1 MKVSPLRLRKVGRA
15 CGAALLILCTGSAHA
30 AVIQIKI
37 ENLAFTPAQV
47 SAQVGDTIEWTNA
60 DFVAHTA
67 TARDGTFDI
76 MLPPNSKHTVVLKT
90 AGTIDYYCRVHPN
103 MTAQITVSK

>member
-1 MKVSPLRLRKVGRA
+1 MFSAVSLPKQGRTF
-15 CGAALLILCTGSAHA
+15 GAALLILCAGSAHA

-37 ENLAFTPAQV
+37 ENLAFAPAQV
-47 SAQVGDTIEWTNA
+47 SAEVGDTIEWTNA

-76 MLPPNSKHTVVLKT
+76 MLPPNATGTFVLKT
-90 AGTIDYYCRVHPN
+90 VGAIDYYCRVHPN

>member
-1 MKVSPLRLRKVGRA
+1 MFSVASLSKQGRTY
-15 CGAALLILCTGSAHA
+15 GAALLLLFAGSAHA

-37 ENLAFTPAQV
+37 ENLGFAPAQV

-67 TARDGTFDI
+67 TARDGTFDF
-76 MLPPNSKHTVVLKT
+76 MLPSNATGTVVLKT

>member
-1 MKVSPLRLRKVGRA
+1 MKHISY
-15 CGAALLILCTGSAHA
+15 GAALLLLFAGSAHA

-37 ENLAFTPAQV
+37 ENLGFV

-76 MLPPNSKHTVVLKT
+76 MLPSNATGTVVLKT

>member
-1 MKVSPLRLRKVGRA
+1 MFSAVRLSKQSRTF
-15 CGAALLILCTGSAHA
+15 GAALLILCAGSARA

-37 ENLAFTPAQV
+37 ENLAFAPAQA

-76 MLPPNSKHTVVLKT
+76 MLPPNATGTVVLKT
-90 AGTIDYYCRVHPN
+90 VGAIDYYCRVHPN

>member
-1 MKVSPLRLRKVGRA
+1 MRISALRLPRVGRRF
-15 CGAALLILCTGSAHA
+15 GVLLILWAGSANA

-37 ENLAFTPAQV
+37 ENLAFAPAQV

-67 TARDGTFDI
+67 TARDGAWDI
-76 MLPPNSKHTVVLKT
+76 MLPPNATRSVVLKT
-90 AGTIDYYCRVHPN
+90 AGTIDYYCRLHPN
-103 MTAQITVSK
+103 MTGEIMVSK